1 MIYLGTATNSYAY
14 YIKALFISKLYS
26 YCFAIY
32 NYASKNTVLS
42 NYSQR
47 NLLVFSSILY
57 NFILWQSITQSYV
70 V

>member
-1 MIYLGTATNSYAY
+1 MLQFLILTVNV
-14 YIKALFISKLYS
+14 LFISKLYS

-57 NFILWQSITQSYV
+57 NFILWQPITQSYV